1 MKKSII
7 LIMALLMTIG
17 IFGIDTKTDLQKMN
31 LQGRVKSM
39 SDDTNSYTFNPA
51 GNYTSQSYDDGWGN
65 TGEITYSYNDKG
77 LLTTNEDKSSIDVLQ
92 YGEYRSYNAEG
103 LLIQERLDYIYV
115 ETIYKYA
122 YNDKK
127 QLTWKREYSSDS
139 DADLV
144 SAIEYSYDEQGN
156 MSKSSFHN
164 LDMKLITYTEYRY
177 NPAGYVSESSVY
189 LPPREFKNKTLY
201 TYDAGNR
208 VIAEDYYEGNTLKQ
222 TKKIAYDEYG
232 NELKNVST
240 YLPDNII
247 TTLTYTYTYDK
258 QGNWLTKTSA
268 EDGAEFDVEE
278 RSIVYYED

>member
-1 MKKSII
+1 MKQGII
-7 LIMALLMTIG
+7 LILALLMTIG

-51 GNYTSQSYDDGWGN
+51 GNYATKSYDDGWGN
-65 TGEITYSYNDKG
+65 IGDISYTYNDQGQLITYKDMDSAG
-77 LLTTNEDKSSIDVLQ
+77 SLQ
-92 YGEYRSYNAEG
+92 YGEYRSYSAEG

-127 QLTWKREYSSDS
+127 RLTWKREYSSDS

-189 LPPREFKNKTLY
+189 LPPREFKN
-201 TYDAGNR
+201 
-208 VIAEDYYEGNTLKQ
+208 
-222 TKKIAYDEYG
+222 
-232 NELKNVST
+232 
-240 YLPDNII
+240 
-247 TTLTYTYTYDK
+247 
-258 QGNWLTKTSA
+258 
-268 EDGAEFDVEE
+268 
-278 RSIVYYED
+278 